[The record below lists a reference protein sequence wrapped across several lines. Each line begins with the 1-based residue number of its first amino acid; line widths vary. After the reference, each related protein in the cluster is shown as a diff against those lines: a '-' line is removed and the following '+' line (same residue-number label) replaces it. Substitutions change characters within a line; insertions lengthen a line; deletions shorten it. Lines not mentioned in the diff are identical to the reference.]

1 MAQTQNTAGSGK
13 KKTTAPVQRTR
24 TTAKRATAPAKPAP
38 PPAPDPKPA
47 APAPK
52 KSVPKNSAPKKRP
65 AATKTVHHNEKGGS
79 TTNITIAAPAA
90 ATTNTPPRPTS
101 SVGAAQR
108 LLEAQRKERNR
119 FYSVMMF
126 AIGVLTLLF
135 AWINGAKG
143 WAFMHEH
150 LLGYFGINAR
160 LLFPG
165 MLIYLAISI
174 GQNKE
179 DRMAGKVIWGI
190 LLTVVCGGM
199 WQIYFGETVWT
210 EGFKATMVQLY
221 DEGQKIRGGGVVSG
235 VVAWPLIALFD
246 YVGAKIVVLMLAF
259 VFVMMMTNKG
269 VVDLFKIM
277 CKPFIWL
284 WDGIGKLATHGEYLY
299 DDDGYGDFDDDDEF
313 DDDDDNDNEDGEDT
327 EGDSDE
333 EVSFFPKLEHKPHPR
348 RRRQP
353 EILADGNQLAV
364 MHDMFSQIDVDVP
377 IYEDETNG
385 KHFSMGTS
393 EEDPFAA
400 VQPAATAQNTVDE
413 EEIALQA
420 MIANAEGKRPTLAD
434 FLPWKI
440 DENPEDVIPVDESIY
455 EEEQPIPYI
464 APPLSLLAH
473 IDTNANSLEK
483 STELREKSQRLKD
496 TLASFG
502 VEVRIVGMRRGPSV
516 TRYEIQP
523 AAGVKISKITALA
536 DDIGMN
542 LGGEKVR
549 IEAPIPGKPAV
560 GVEVANN
567 TKDMVPIRDILES
580 AAFQE
585 SASKL
590 TFAVGKD
597 IDGDIILGDIA
608 KMPHMIIA
616 GTTGSGKSV
625 CTNSI
630 IMSVLYHA
638 SPEEVRLVLIDP
650 KVVEFAPY
658 DGIPHL
664 LIPVVTNPQKAAGA
678 LNWAVIEMERRYAL
692 CAQYG
697 VRDLKGY
704 NALAER
710 NPELKKLPQIL
721 IIIDEFADLM
731 MSASKEVETAVIRIA
746 QKARAAGIHLII
758 ATQRPTVD
766 VITGL
771 IKANVPSRIGMSV
784 KSSQD
789 SRIIL
794 DCTGAETLLGNGDLL
809 FYPNGWREP
818 KRVQGCFC
826 SDAEVEAVTNFLK
839 NNGASEYDA
848 EIMDAVEQN
857 VPVPKG
863 EKSIGSDEGSELSGD
878 EELIIRA
885 AEYAVDAGQ
894 LSTTALQRRLKLG
907 YARAARIVDELEERG
922 VIGPSEGAK
931 PRKVL
936 ISPQEMTEWKLR
948 IASKG
953 GRFDE

>member
-1 MAQTQNTAGSGK
+1 MAQSRSTGHSGSAKRKSTAASGSSRQK
-13 KKTTAPVQRTR
+13 
-24 TTAKRATAPAKPAP
+24 TTAKRTAPSSAARKSSPAP
-38 PPAPDPKPA
+38 QKTSAQSKSQPAKSSA
-47 APAPK
+47 AERAK
-52 KSVPKNSAPKKRP
+52 QQQQQQLTSV
-65 AATKTVHHNEKGGS
+65 
-79 TTNITIAAPAA
+79 
-90 ATTNTPPRPTS
+90 
-101 SVGAAQR
+101 AAQNNQ
-108 LLEAQRKERNR
+108 LW
-119 FYSVMMF
+119 SV
-126 AIGVLTLLF
+126 LLF
-135 AWINGAKG
+135 ATGILVLLIAVIPGTKAWGAL
-143 WAFMHEH
+143 HNL
-150 LLGYFGINAR
+150 LLGLFGISI
-160 LLFPG
+160 LLVPAVF
-165 MLIYLAISI
+165 IYTASLV
-174 GQNKE
+174 GQDKSKQAS
-179 DRMAGKVIWGI
+179 RRALWGV
-190 LLTVVCGGM
+190 LLTVFCSGFI
-199 WQIYFGETVWT
+199 QIFFGKTVWSDGFAMT
-210 EGFKATMVQLY
+210 IKYLYEEGKSF
-221 DEGQKIRGGGVVSG
+221 RGGGLLSG
-235 VVAWPLIALFD
+235 IVAWPLIALFAEI
-246 YVGAKIVVLMLAF
+246 GAKIVIILAIF
-259 VFVMMMTNKG
+259 VFIMLLTNLG
-269 VVDLFKIM
+269 VAELFAILTAPFRWIWRCIAKI
-277 CKPFIWL
+277 
-284 WDGIGKLATHGEYLY
+284 ATHGVFFYDEDSDAVYDADIEDEPEY
-299 DDDGYGDFDDDDEF
+299 DEEWDDE
-313 DDDDDNDNEDGEDT
+313 E
-327 EGDSDE
+327 DE
-333 EVSFFPKLEHKPHPR
+333 EDLHFFPALPR
-348 RRRQP
+348 RTRPLIQKPLKKQKQP
-353 EILADGNQLAV
+353 EILPDGNQLEL
-364 MHDMFSQIDVDVP
+364 MSDMFDNIDVDIP
-377 IYEDETNG
+377 ILDTDPTLPAEHTNRLSQDARTDAAFDLRMSEDE
-385 KHFSMGTS
+385 
-393 EEDPFAA
+393 EAE
-400 VQPAATAQNTVDE
+400 
-413 EEIALQA
+413 LQR
-420 MIANAEGKRPTLAD
+420 MIDNAEGKSPEHHSLSSNL
-434 FLPWKI
+434 LPWA
-440 DENPEDVIPVDESIY
+440 EDPDLDAADESIY
-455 EEEQPIPYI
+455 DEAEAAPYI
-464 APPLSLLAH
+464 APPLSLLSH
-473 IDTNANSLEK
+473 IDNNSNSAEK
-483 STELREKSQRLKD
+483 SAELREKSTLLKE

-523 AAGVKISKITALA
+523 AAGVKISRITALA

-580 AAFQE
+580 PEFQE
-585 SASKL
+585 SKSKL

-597 IDGDIILGDIA
+597 IDGNVILGDIA

-638 SPEEVRLVLIDP
+638 SPDEVRMVLIDP

-664 LIPVVTNPQKAAGA
+664 LIPVVTNPQKATGA
-678 LNWAVIEMERRYAL
+678 LNWAVIEMERRYGL

-784 KSSQD
+784 KSAQD

-794 DCTGAETLLGNGDLL
+794 DCSGAETLLGNGDLL

-826 SDAEVEAVTNFLK
+826 SDSEVEAVTSFLK
-839 NNGASEYDA
+839 NNGSSEYDHDII
-848 EIMDAVEQN
+848 EAVEQN
-857 VPVPKG
+857 IPTA
-863 EKSIGSDEGSELSGD
+863 KSDKPMGAEDNAELNGD
-878 EELIIRA
+878 EELMIRA

-894 LSTTALQRRLKLG
+894 LATTLLQRRLRLG
-907 YARAARIVDELEERG
+907 YARAARIMDALEERG
-922 VIGPSEGAK
+922 VISPAEGSK

-936 ISPQEMTEWKLR
+936 ISPQELTEWKLR

-953 GRFDE
+953 AKFEE